1 MGVLVGVDVDHP
13 AALVDLHD
21 PAYDN
26 VADVRSIAR
35 PEGTHANDS
44 INLVHDTGHRCK
56 NLPVFCLVSA
66 VA

>member
-1 MGVLVGVDVDHP
+1 MGMLVGVDVDHP
-13 AALVDLHD
+13 AALVDLHNAAD
-21 PAYDN
+21 DN

-44 INLVHDTGHRCK
+44 VNLVHDTGHRCE
-56 NLPVFCLVSA
+56 NLPVVRLVGA

>member
-26 VADVRSIAR
+26 VAYVRSIAR
-35 PEGTHANDS
+35 PERTHANDS
-44 INLVHDTGHRCK
+44 VNLVHNTGHRCE
-56 NLPVFCLVSA
+56 NLPVVRFIGA